1 MSAVMQKIRVPATEL
16 RPGMYVCELDRP
28 WDKSPFLFQGFPL
41 QSTQD
46 VTEVQRHCTFV
57 YIDPVRSSGWAPR
70 RRAPAEANAA
80 AVTERLHGVG
90 INLGTRPRSRPL
102 SPTRW
107 VQRTLAVRRNSS
119 RAAVETIHRME
130 VAERSFGW
138 STRMV
143 HTALSDVR
151 LGRSLDVPAA
161 REAVSG
167 CAEQITRDTD
177 AMLLLGSIK
186 SKDDYTAQHSLN
198 VAIFS
203 MILGRRLGLSHGRL
217 RELGL
222 AALLHDV
229 GKVLIPDAILKKPG
243 RLDPGEMTVMRRHTV
258 HGREV
263 LLGCEGTSRS
273 AVTVAHDHHERLDG
287 SGYPRGLKE
296 EDTDLYTRIVAIT
309 DTFDAITSNRVY
321 GNARTTIEA
330 FKVLRAASG
339 NNYDEHLVSQFVTAL
354 GIFPPGSAVQ
364 LNDGKFGVVVRANP
378 RHELRPLVLVMRDA
392 SLKEVRPR
400 YLDLAE
406 IGDRRGRPLQVARMV
421 RGDEFGIDTAMFRN
435 PQFLQSLAG

>member
-1 MSAVMQKIRVPATEL
+1 MSAVMQKIRVPVSEL

-28 WDKSPFLFQGFPL
+28 WDRSPFLFQGFPL

-46 VTEVQRHCTFV
+46 VHEVQRHCAFV
-57 YIDPVRSSGWAPR
+57 YVDPVRSSSWAPT
-70 RRAPAEANAA
+70 RRAPTEAGVA
-80 AVTERLHGVG
+80 AVTERLHGLG
-90 INLGTRPRSRPL
+90 INLGTRPPRRAA

-107 VQRTLAVRRNSS
+107 VRRTLAIRRNST
-119 RAAVETIHRME
+119 RAAMETMHRVE

-138 STRMV
+138 SSQMV

-151 LGRSLDVPAA
+151 LGRSLDMPAA
-161 REAVSG
+161 REAVNG
-167 CAEQITRDTD
+167 CVEQVTRDAD

-203 MILGRRLGLSHGRL
+203 LILGRRLGLSSGKL

-222 AALLHDV
+222 SALLHDV

-243 RLDPGEMTVMRRHTV
+243 RLDPQEMTVMRRHTV

-263 LLGCEGTSRS
+263 LLGCDGACR
-273 AVTVAHDHHERLDG
+273 AALTVAHDHHERLDG

-296 EDTDLYTRIVAIT
+296 AETDLFTRIVAIT
-309 DTFDAITSNRVY
+309 DTFDAITSDRVY
-321 GNARTTIEA
+321 GRARTTIEA

-339 NNYDEHLVSQFVTAL
+339 NNYDEHLVSEFVTAL
-354 GIFPPGSAVQ
+354 GIFPPGSVVQ
-364 LNDGKFGVVVRANP
+364 LNDGKYGVVVRANP
-378 RHELRPLVLVMRDA
+378 KHEFRPLVLVMRDA
-392 SLKEVRPR
+392 SLREVRPR
-400 YLDLAE
+400 YLDLSE
-406 IGDRRGRPLQVARMV
+406 LSDRNGRPLQIAKMV
-421 RGDEFGIDTAMFRN
+421 RGDECGIDTGMFRN
-435 PQFLQSLAG
+435 PQFLHSLAR